1 MRQRGFT
8 LIEVLFALLIL
19 AIVITTTLLIFVDRT
34 RRLQQATETILA
46 YQSLSNEAEVRR
58 RIDFSQLDTAQTA
71 FISDTHLLSPLQP
84 FQPDVTARRAALARG
99 TTRRAALARDDT
111 ARRAALA
118 RGTTRRAALARD
130 DTVRRAAPRS
140 HRFARNAVSHSSK
153 SSCRLRSSSFS
164 FSREGA

>member
-84 FQPDVTARRAALARG
+84 FQTYVTVEDTQPSVKNVTMVIKWRGGQRSARLSLIRA
-99 TTRRAALARDDT
+99 DT
-111 ARRAALA
+111 GGSNLW
-118 RGTTRRAALARD
+118 
-130 DTVRRAAPRS
+130 
-140 HRFARNAVSHSSK
+140 
-153 SSCRLRSSSFS
+153 
-164 FSREGA
+164 